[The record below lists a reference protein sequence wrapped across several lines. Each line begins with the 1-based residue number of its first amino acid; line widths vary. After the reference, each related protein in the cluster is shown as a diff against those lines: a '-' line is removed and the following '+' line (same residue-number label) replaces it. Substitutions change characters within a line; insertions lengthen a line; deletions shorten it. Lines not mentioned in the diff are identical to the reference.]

1 MMGKLALAGSTVI
14 VANTELTPNN
24 GTIGSKPGQTHVPD
38 CAIFVYPN
46 FVLEQPAPGQ
56 NYRSSLKIMTMDYG
70 YPGA

>member
-38 CAIFVYPN
+38 CAILSTQILFLN
-46 FVLEQPAPGQ
+46 
-56 NYRSSLKIMTMDYG
+56 SLRRVRTIG
-70 YPGA
+70 VR